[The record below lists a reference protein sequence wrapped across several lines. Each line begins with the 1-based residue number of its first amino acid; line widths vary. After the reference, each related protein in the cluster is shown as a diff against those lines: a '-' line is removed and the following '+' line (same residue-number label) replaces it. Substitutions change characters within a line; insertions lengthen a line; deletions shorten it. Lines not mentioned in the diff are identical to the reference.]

1 MNTTQADP
9 ATGMPGPQRI
19 ALPDTADMSEAQK
32 QAAQALIDGPRKA
45 VFGPFIALLQSPD
58 LMDRL
63 QRVGEFLRFHS
74 SLSTMQSEFVTLVVA
89 RQWSNQFEWRMHLPL
104 AQKAGVPRP
113 VLDAIAQGARPL
125 DMTPELATLYDFC
138 VELEQHR
145 GVSDLT
151 YTRVREVLDERGIVE
166 LTSLIGYFA
175 MVNMVMNV
183 ARTPP
188 LPGDEAPLP
197 CMSR

>member
-1 MNTTQADP
+1 MNHTPDP

-19 ALPDTADMSEAQK
+19 VLPADADMNEAQR
-32 QAAQALIDGPRKA
+32 QAAQALIAGPRGA

-63 QRVGEFLRFHS
+63 QKVGEFLRFNS
-74 SLSTMQSEFVTLVVA
+74 SLTPRQSEFVTLVVA

-104 AQKAGVPRP
+104 AQKAGVPRAP
-113 VLDAIAQGARPL
+113 LDAIAQGARPS
-125 DMTPELATLYDFC
+125 DMPEDLAALYDFC
-138 VELEQHR
+138 VELEQQR

-151 YTRVREVLDERGIVE
+151 YVRVRKLLDERGIVE
-166 LTSLIGYFA
+166 LTSLIGYFGL
-175 MVNMVMNV
+175 VNMVMNV

-188 LPGDEAPLP
+188 LPGEEAPLP
-197 CMSR
+197 AMPR